1 MTSVATTGCGAPANG
16 SIRRRSALLIL
27 LSAMGLVLCAAASP
41 ALAGGFERTGDLN
54 VARSSPMVVKLA
66 DGRVLVAGGLTT
78 GNVKTK
84 TAEIYDPASGTFTP
98 TAGQMAVER
107 FLGTAVLLPNGKV
120 LFVGGQEG
128 SIHSTAE
135 LFDPATGTFTNVSST
150 MSGGRVWPLVTLLDS
165 GKVLVSHGCCS
176 PVSADLYDPNNGLTG
191 TFAPTTGQPS
201 LAYSNNT
208 GTATKLANGKVL
220 VAGDWNDGPSARY
233 AQIYDPATDRFA
245 NTAGLMVIQRAV
257 SLAMR
262 LASGKVL
269 IAGATDASEN
279 TAEIFDPVTGLFT
292 ATPGN
297 MSAGRA
303 QGYIAPLP
311 GGRVLV
317 AGGASIWAGV
327 PNSSADIFD
336 PATGTFTPVGAM
348 SVARRQITV
357 SNPPVLAD
365 GRVLFAGGATAASAS
380 PDYDAPTV
388 ISELYV
394 PDGWA
399 PSPSPSPVDP
409 APTPDPVTP
418 TPVPVT
424 PTPNPSPLTP
434 PAPTNTLTL
443 SPIRV
448 LGSSIRSFIIV
459 TGPGVANQRGSFSGG
474 AGARNSKTL
483 TACRSSRTITKAGR
497 YKVSC
502 KLTAAARSA
511 RRRGPIRVTL
521 TTTFTPTGGTA
532 SAIERKVTLKKTSSG
547 VTG

>member
-1 MTSVATTGCGAPANG
+1 MQN
-16 SIRRRSALLIL
+16 
-27 LSAMGLVLCAAASP
+27 AAAY
-41 ALAGGFERTGDLN
+41 R
-54 VARSSPMVVKLA
+54 
-66 DGRVLVAGGLTT
+66 
-78 GNVKTK
+78 
-84 TAEIYDPASGTFTP
+84 
-98 TAGQMAVER
+98 
-107 FLGTAVLLPNGKV
+107 
-120 LFVGGQEG
+120 
-128 SIHSTAE
+128 
-135 LFDPATGTFTNVSST
+135 
-150 MSGGRVWPLVTLLDS
+150 
-165 GKVLVSHGCCS
+165 
-176 PVSADLYDPNNGLTG
+176 
-191 TFAPTTGQPS
+191 
-201 LAYSNNT
+201 
-208 GTATKLANGKVL
+208 
-220 VAGDWNDGPSARY
+220 
-233 AQIYDPATDRFA
+233 
-245 NTAGLMVIQRAV
+245 
-257 SLAMR
+257 
-262 LASGKVL
+262 
-269 IAGATDASEN
+269 
-279 TAEIFDPVTGLFT
+279 
-292 ATPGN
+292 
-297 MSAGRA
+297 
-303 QGYIAPLP
+303 PLP

-424 PTPNPSPLTP
+424 PTH
-434 PAPTNTLTL
+434 TLTL

-532 SAIERKVTLKKTSSG
+532 RSVSRTITLTKTSSG